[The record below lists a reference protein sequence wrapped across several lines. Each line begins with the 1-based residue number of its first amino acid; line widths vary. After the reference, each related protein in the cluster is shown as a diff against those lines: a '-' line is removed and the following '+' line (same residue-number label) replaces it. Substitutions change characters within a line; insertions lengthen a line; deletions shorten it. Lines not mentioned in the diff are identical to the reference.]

1 MEDIVGTLYS
11 KLHVWYNDGELEG
24 FVGVE
29 TEADADCIAEVLSKH
44 CGVRSEIGEI
54 NEETPIMK
62 GTNSDYYVSWK
73 GPDIISIVHHMYAVA
88 GNIVL
93 TRFGYVLNKMSTFKV
108 AKCKENAVIP
118 SKAHQSDTGFD
129 LTIIDVVKRIDDKTA
144 LYGTGIK
151 VVPPF
156 GYYFEIVPRSSIS
169 KTGYTLAN
177 NVGVIDQSYRGELL
191 VALTKANGNS
201 KDIELPCRIAQLIP
215 REYHHFV
222 PSVVDEVSV
231 SETSRGSGGFGSSNE
246 K

>member
-11 KLHVWYNDGELEG
+11 KLHVWYNNGELEG

-29 TEADADCIAEVLSKH
+29 TESDADCIAEVLSKY
-44 CGVRSEIGEI
+44 CNVKSEIGEI

-73 GPDIISIVHHMYAVA
+73 GPDIVSIVHHMYMAA
-88 GNIVL
+88 GKIVL
-93 TRFGYVLNKMSTFKV
+93 SRFGYVLNRLSEFKV
-108 AKCKENAVIP
+108 LKCKENAVIP

-129 LTIIDVVKRIDDKTA
+129 LTVIDIVKRIDDKTA

-156 GYYFEIVPRSSIS
+156 GFYFEIIPRSSIS

-191 VALTKANGNS
+191 VALTKVNDDS
-201 KDIELPCRIAQLIP
+201 KDIELPCRIAQLVP
-215 REYHHFV
+215 REYYHFV
-222 PSVVDEVSV
+222 PKVVDDV

>member
-1 MEDIVGTLYS
+1 MENIVGTLYS
-11 KLHVWYNDGELEG
+11 KLHVWLNDGELEG

-29 TEADADCIAEVLSKH
+29 TEADADCIAEVLSKQ

-54 NEETPIMK
+54 NEETTIMR

-73 GPDIISIVHHMYAVA
+73 GPDIVSIVHHMYMIAGDAV
-88 GNIVL
+88 L
-93 TRFGYVLNKMSTFKV
+93 SRFGYILNKLNTFKV
-108 AKCKENAVIP
+108 LRCKHDAVIP
-118 SKAHQSDTGFD
+118 TKAHQSDTGFD

-177 NVGVIDQSYRGELL
+177 NVGIIDQSYRGELL
-191 VALTKANGNS
+191 VALTKANENA

-215 REYHHFV
+215 REYVHFV
-222 PSVVDEVSV
+222 PKVVDSV
-231 SETSRGSGGFGSSNE
+231 SDTSRGCGGFGSSNE